1 MADLRVKAVSH
12 VVRECITL
20 AQKEYEKKKKK
31 KKKNRSEK
39 WYKHKKE
46 ALMEN
51 EWLRSCGTSIY
62 NMTI

>member
-12 VVRECITL
+12 VVRECIML
-20 AQKEYEKKKKK
+20 AQKEYEKK